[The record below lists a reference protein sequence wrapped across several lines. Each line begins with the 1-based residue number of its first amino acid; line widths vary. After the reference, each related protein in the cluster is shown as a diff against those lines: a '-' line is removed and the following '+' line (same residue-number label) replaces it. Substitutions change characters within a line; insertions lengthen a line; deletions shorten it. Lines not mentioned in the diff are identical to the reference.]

1 MDYTHKISNLGD
13 GYPYEGEI
21 IVDNDKNTLRC
32 ISVSNIHLE
41 RWERNWVYA
50 LCEKVVSDNENVFH
64 NLKDTTEKLYDVRS
78 IKCQK

>member
-50 LCEKVVSDNENVFH
+50 LCETVALPLNRKAI
-64 NLKDTTEKLYDVRS
+64 EKLYDVRS
-78 IKCQK
+78 IKCLKN

>member
-50 LCEKVVSDNENVFH
+50 LCEPVSLPFH
-64 NLKDTTEKLYDVRS
+64 RKAIEKLYDVRS
-78 IKCQK
+78 IKCVKT

>member
-21 IVDNDKNTLRC
+21 IVDNDKNILRC
-32 ISVSNIHLE
+32 IRISDIHLE

-50 LCEKVVSDNENVFH
+50 LCEPVVLHSEAV
-64 NLKDTTEKLYDVRS
+64 EKLYDVRS

>member
-50 LCEKVVSDNENVFH
+50 LCETVALPFH
-64 NLKDTTEKLYDVRS
+64 RKSIEKLYDVRS
-78 IKCQK
+78 IKCLKN